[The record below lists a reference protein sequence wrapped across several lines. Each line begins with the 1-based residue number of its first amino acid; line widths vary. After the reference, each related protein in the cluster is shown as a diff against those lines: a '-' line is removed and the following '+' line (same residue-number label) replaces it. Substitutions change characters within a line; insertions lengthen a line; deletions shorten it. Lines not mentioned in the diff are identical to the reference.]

1 MVLYEIHDH
10 RELRAPALIGAF
22 EGWVSAG
29 SAGTATAVH
38 VGGDGDIIAS
48 FDPDSLFDYRVNRPT
63 VDFVDGVIS
72 GVKWPAIEVRLKA
85 FPERDL
91 LVMTGPEPNWAWQ
104 RFGSAVTTL
113 ASELEVVE
121 FVSMG
126 GIPWAAPHT
135 RPTVIVTTASR
146 TELIAED
153 ATPPEGLLRV
163 PAAVVSTVEK
173 ALRDQ
178 GIPAVGF
185 WARVPHYVGG
195 VYSPAVLA
203 LTERLA
209 KHLGV
214 TIPLG
219 TLVEDARMQRQQLD
233 SLVDDEP
240 GVADV
245 VEQLEELFDAQGDV
259 ASGEEIA
266 AEIERFLQ
274 DVNDERDE

>member
-1 MVLYEIHDH
+1 MVSYEL
-10 RELRAPALIGAF
+10 RKEPQLRAPVLVVAF

-29 SAGTATAVH
+29 SAGTATALH
-38 VGGDGDIIAS
+38 IAGDGDVVAN
-48 FDPDSLFDYRVNRPT
+48 FDSDALFDYRVNRPT
-63 VDFVDGVIS
+63 VDFVDGVIER
-72 GVKWPAIEVRLKA
+72 VDWPVIEVRHRA

-91 LVMTGPEPNWAWQ
+91 LVMSGPEPNWAWQ
-104 RFGSAVTTL
+104 ALGAAVTEL
-113 ASELEVVE
+113 ASDLGVVE
-121 FVSMG
+121 FVSLG

-146 TELIAED
+146 TELIDED

-163 PAAVVSTVEK
+163 PAAAVSTIEK
-173 ALRDQ
+173 ALTDA
-178 GIPAVGF
+178 GVPAVGF

-195 VYSPAVLA
+195 VYTPAVLA

-209 KHLGV
+209 RHLGIS
-214 TIPLG
+214 IPLG
-219 TLVEDARMQRQQLD
+219 SLVEDARSQRQQLD
-233 SLVDDEP
+233 SLVEEQP

-245 VEQLEELFDAQGDV
+245 VEQLEELFDSQGDV

-274 DVNDERDE
+274 DVSDELED